1 MPDEIVM
8 MFHHSMKLH
17 ILISASVV
25 CLFLI
30 ISLTTITVVIILCQ
44 IKFRKK
50 KPTGDVV
57 TCNENS
63 KAILECQKNKTVIAV
78 MPNNSYA
85 SYNVPRC
92 TKVPIYPNEAYAIV
106 KSREK
111 KLKNVKDEKES
122 KLENRDIKVPVYPNE
137 AYAVPTCGEMKPKG
151 RKESQLRETV
161 EMPVFRNKSYAV
173 CNAVKMSQEFGMK
186 SLKNV
191 ENNMAMKGK
200 GVKPYIVVPL
210 YPNVT

>member
-57 TCNENS
+57 TCNDNS
-63 KAILECQKNKTVIAV
+63 KVILECQKNRTVIPV
-78 MPNNSYA
+78 MPNNAYA

-92 TKVPIYPNEAYAIV
+92 TKVPIYPNETYAIV

-111 KLKNVKDEKES
+111 KLKNVKDGK
-122 KLENRDIKVPVYPNE
+122 ENRDIKVSVYPNE
-137 AYAVPTCGEMKPKG
+137 AYAVPTCGEMKPKD
-151 RKESQLRETV
+151 RMESQLRETV
-161 EMPVFRNKSYAV
+161 EMAVFRNKSYAV
-173 CNAVKMSQEFGMK
+173 CKAVKMSQEFGVGMK
-186 SLKNV
+186 SLKKMD
-191 ENNMAMKGK
+191 NNMAMKGK
-200 GVKPYIVVPL
+200 GVKPYIVVPV
-210 YPNVT
+210 YPNST

>member
-1 MPDEIVM
+1 MPDENVM
-8 MFHHSMKLH
+8 LFYHSMKLH
-17 ILISASVV
+17 MLISTSAV

-30 ISLTTITVVIILCQ
+30 ISLTIITVVIILCQ

-50 KPTGDVV
+50 KLTGDVV

-63 KAILECQKNKTVIAV
+63 KVILGCQKNQTVIPV
-78 MPNNSYA
+78 GPNNAYA
-85 SYNVPRC
+85 SYNVPNC

-111 KLKNVKDEKES
+111 KLKNVKDLKEK
-122 KLENRDIKVPVYPNE
+122 RDIKVPVYPNE
-137 AYAVPTCGEMKPKG
+137 AYAVPTCGGMKPKD

-161 EMPVFRNKSYAV
+161 EMPVFRNKSYVV

-186 SLKNV
+186 SLKNMN
-191 ENNMAMKGK
+191 NNMAMKGK
-200 GVKPYIVVPL
+200 EVKPYIVVPV

>member
-8 MFHHSMKLH
+8 MFHHSMKFH

-44 IKFRKK
+44 IKFRRK

-57 TCNENS
+57 TCYENS
-63 KAILECQKNKTVIAV
+63 KVILGCQKNRTVIPV
-78 MPNNSYA
+78 MPNNAYA

-111 KLKNVKDEKES
+111 KLKNVKDGKEK
-122 KLENRDIKVPVYPNE
+122 RDIKVPVYPNE

-151 RKESQLRETV
+151 RKESQLREIV
-161 EMPVFRNKSYAV
+161 EMAVFHNKSYAV

-186 SLKNV
+186 SLKKMD
-191 ENNMAMKGK
+191 NNMAMKDK